1 MQISQDDLRDKINQ
15 LHSALGWLRECTKD
29 ITVSNTSSQRVSLT
43 LFFLQLTQIRVHSIL
58 VLLENFL
65 PSGAFTLARSS
76 LESYVRA
83 IWVSECAEDEKINS
97 IIADKKEFPGISCAI
112 KQIDCKKSD
121 HARWL
126 LKAKEKVKL
135 LHDWDHGGL
144 ETYVRSFDGSNIQPR
159 YPISHQFDLLDTFLK
174 PIVFRSG
181 IKLLEELGL
190 HQKPNQVTFARVLG
204 QEFDI
209 PDNPQS

>member
-1 MQISQDDLRDKINQ
+1 MQISQDDLIDKINQ

-29 ITVSNTSSQRVSLT
+29 VTVSNTSSQKVSLT

-65 PSGAFTLARSS
+65 PTGAFTLARSS

-83 IWVSECAEDEKINS
+83 IWVSECAKDEKISS
-97 IIADKKEFPGISCAI
+97 IIADKKDFPRISCAI
-112 KQIDCKKSD
+112 KQIAIKKSD

-126 LKAKEKVKL
+126 LKAKEKL
-135 LHDWDHGGL
+135 SFLHDWAHGGL
-144 ETYVRSFDGSNIQPR
+144 QTYVRNFDGRDIQPR
-159 YPISHQFDLLDTFLK
+159 FHISHQFDLLDTFLK
-174 PIVFRSG
+174 PIVFGSG

-190 HQKPNQVTFARVLG
+190 HREPIQVTFARVLG
-204 QEFDI
+204 QELDI
-209 PDNPQS
+209 PDNPQT